1 MSTKK
6 NRLHKCWSTGF
17 RTGYEYGKR
26 EEQMSMAYAVPTN
39 NPYEDKGDS
48 EAWSEGVQLG
58 YDHGRQSQKYGSDE
72 ATHIDQMRRWWND
85 ARRQEIKIGDQIIQ
99 NHPTAPDEFT
109 IFIADE
115 PNRDSGQYMRVLP
128 DAL

>member
-6 NRLHKCWSTGF
+6 DRLRKCWSIGF

-39 NPYEDKGDS
+39 NPCEDKDDS
-48 EAWSEGVQLG
+48 EAWSGGVQLG
-58 YDHGRQSQKYGSDE
+58 YDHGWQSQKYGSDE

-85 ARRQEIKIGDQIIQ
+85 ARRQEIKIGDQVIQ
-99 NHPTAPDEFT
+99 YRPHRAE
-109 IFIADE
+109 
-115 PNRDSGQYMRVLP
+115 RVHHLRGR
-128 DAL
+128 